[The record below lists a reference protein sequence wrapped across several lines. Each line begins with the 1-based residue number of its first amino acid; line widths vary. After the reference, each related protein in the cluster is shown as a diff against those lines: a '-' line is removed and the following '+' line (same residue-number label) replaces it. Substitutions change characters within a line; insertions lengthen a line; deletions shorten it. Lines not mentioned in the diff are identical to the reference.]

1 MSATQSK
8 EKIRNGKSST
18 YYGRRR
24 GGYRS
29 CCGSEM
35 TRDESVTLQRL
46 KTFTPGDFEAYS
58 ARGEEFRRRLCGSVL
73 NALHLSKAW
82 LTDCECR
89 GEWGGVFPIHLRL
102 THRKNPLVTLDILS
116 PGSESPFWHGLIW
129 INPDHT
135 GLYVLNTEQFEP
147 ETIGQ
152 LLTRIEEMVSADITP
167 AEIVAVL
174 GRKGGLA

>member
-29 CCGSEM
+29 SCGSEL
-35 TRDESVTLQRL
+35 TRDESVTLHCL
-46 KTFTPGDFEAYS
+46 KAFTPGDFEAYS
-58 ARGEEFRRRLCGSVL
+58 ARGEAFRRRLCGTGL
-73 NALHLSKAW
+73 NALQLSKVW

-89 GEWGGVFPIHLRL
+89 GEWGGVFPVHLRL
-102 THRKNPLVTLDILS
+102 THRENPLVTLDILS
-116 PGSESPFWHGLIW
+116 PGSESPFWHRLIG

-152 LLTRIEEMVSADITP
+152 LLTHIEEMVSAGITP

-174 GRKGGLA
+174 QRRP

>member
-8 EKIRNGKSST
+8 EKIRNSKPSA

-24 GGYRS
+24 RGYRS

-46 KTFTPGDFEAYS
+46 KAFAPGDFEAYS
-58 ARGEEFRRRLCGSVL
+58 ARGEEFRRRLYSAVL
-73 NALHLSKAW
+73 NALPIGKAW
-82 LTDCECR
+82 VADCECR
-89 GEWGGVFPIHLRL
+89 GEWGGVFPVHLRL
-102 THRKNPLVTLDILS
+102 THRNNRHVTLDILS

-129 INPDHT
+129 INPGHT

-147 ETIGQ
+147 ETIGR
-152 LLTRIEEMVSADITP
+152 LLIHVEDMVSASITP
-167 AEIVAVL
+167 AEIVAML
-174 GRKGGLA
+174 GRKGGRA